1 VRRSRERIDPL
12 DTVQDFEDILAL
24 FDRFGVR
31 YLIIGGLA
39 FTYHAKPCYTK
50 DIDLWV
56 DSSPENV
63 ERTNRALAEFGSP
76 FLLDPND
83 PEEIIQI
90 GVEPN
95 RIDVL
100 REPGGLEFD
109 EAWPRR
115 IEAKYGTAKANWIDI
130 DGLIAIK
137 SEIDHP
143 RHQDDAQVLRRVRDQ
158 RSEQE

>member
-1 VRRSRERIDPL
+1 
-12 DTVQDFEDILAL
+12 
-24 FDRFGVR
+24 
-31 YLIIGGLA
+31 
-39 FTYHAKPCYTK
+39 
-50 DIDLWV
+50 
-56 DSSPENV
+56 V

-76 FLLDPND
+76 FLLNPND
-83 PEEIIQI
+83 GQEIVQI
-90 GVEPN
+90 GVESH

-100 REPGGLEFD
+100 REPGGLEF

-115 IEAKYGTAKANWIDI
+115 IEARYGNAKANWIHL

-158 RSEQE
+158 RREQE